1 MNWIRK
7 VFRPKI
13 RALVSRKSKDV
24 PENMWEKC
32 PSCGQMSFQKELN
45 ENLRTCPHCD
55 HHLRMTADARLASL
69 FDDKRYDPVPLS
81 QVKRDDPLHF
91 KDREKYTERLKRSR
105 SNTGMQDAALVGD
118 GRIGGV
124 PAVVFA
130 LDFRFLGGSMGVAV
144 GEALLT
150 AAKRAVES
158 RAALILVT
166 ASGGARMQEGILSL
180 MQMPR
185 SILALEQVK
194 EAGLPVINILADPT
208 TGGVTASFGML
219 ADIHIS
225 EPGAMIGFAGQRVIE
240 ETIRESLP
248 DNFQR
253 AEYLLDHGMIDLVVH
268 RHKLADT
275 VAKVLRLLQPA

>member
-1 MNWIRK
+1 MNWISK

-32 PSCGQMSFQKELN
+32 PSCGQMSFQKELA
-45 ENLRTCPHCD
+45 ENLRTCPHCG
-55 HHLRMTADARLASL
+55 HHLRMTAEARLASL
-69 FDDKRYDPVPLS
+69 FDDQRYDRVPLAS
-81 QVKRDDPLHF
+81 VKRDDPLHF

-105 SNTGMQDAALVGD
+105 ANTGLQDAALVGD

-130 LDFRFLGGSMGVAV
+130 LDFRFLGGSMGMAV

-150 AAKRAVES
+150 AGKRAVER
-158 RAALILVT
+158 RAALVLVT

-194 EAGLPVINILADPT
+194 EADLPVINILADPT

-253 AEYLLDHGMIDLVVH
+253 AEYLLDHGMIDLVVP
-268 RHKLADT
+268 RRELAET
-275 VAKVLRLLQPA
+275 LAKVLRLLRSG